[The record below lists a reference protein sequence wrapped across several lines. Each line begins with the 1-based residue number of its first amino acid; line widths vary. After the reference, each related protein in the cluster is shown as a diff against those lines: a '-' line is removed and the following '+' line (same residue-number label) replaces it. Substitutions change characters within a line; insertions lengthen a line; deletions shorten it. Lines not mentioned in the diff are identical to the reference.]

1 MSRTIS
7 AKVNDELLE
16 RIEEA
21 REGEPPDQESR
32 SATIERLIRD
42 GLNTSDTRTD
52 PLPVVLMW
60 GGSVAIAT
68 QYASATGLIGPLGI
82 AAMLAGY
89 LLTYESVNDRVR
101 GVFAGSTDSET

>member
-1 MSRTIS
+1 VSVTIS
-7 AKVNDELLE
+7 TKVPEELAE

-21 REGEPPDQESR
+21 KEEGENT
-32 SATIERLIRD
+32 SACVRRLIRA
-42 GLNTSDTRTD
+42 GLTATD
-52 PLPVVLMW
+52 NPTGPVPVVLMW